1 MSPSVAPK
9 QRANAETKMGGGLA
23 KGAAPTS
30 EAEADKAFKEID
42 SNGDGMLSRDEIK
55 AAIAKHGKL
64 CKAKWSDAKIVETIC
79 KFDVEYAA
87 LHFEPGAVG

>member
-1 MSPSVAPK
+1 MKCPFGSHACRNV
-9 QRANAETKMGGGLA
+9 NV
-23 KGAAPTS
+23 
-30 EAEADKAFKEID
+30 
-42 SNGDGMLSRDEIK
+42 IK

>member
-1 MSPSVAPK
+1 
-9 QRANAETKMGGGLA
+9 
-23 KGAAPTS
+23 
-30 EAEADKAFKEID
+30 
-42 SNGDGMLSRDEIK
+42 MLSRDEIK

>member
-1 MSPSVAPK
+1 
-9 QRANAETKMGGGLA
+9 MGGGLA

-64 CKAKWSDAKIVETIC
+64 CKAKWSVAKIVETIC